1 MIRWRKKTEERP
13 SMTRAEAL
21 GCRPVRSGEITEEVL
36 ASGLVRITYPVR
48 MRPLLASLAR
58 RFGGSDRPVMRKLEL
73 DTLGTAVWHLIDG
86 QRPVEQIVRAFAK
99 MYTLQPKEADL
110 SVTAFIRELGRRGII
125 GLK

>member
-1 MIRWRKKTEERP
+1 
-13 SMTRAEAL
+13 MTRAEAL